1 MSSEVPSPCKR
12 RGEVPFPSASK
23 GRKEVHFLTFGGLG
37 LKAVLRSFCFHAR
50 NPQIDLQIVPSAH
63 FNQQKI
69 LDVFCVLRFQ
79 NLQISPVRR
88 AFCKSVCEFRKL
100 KQTGR
105 ETVFNPNLLEGG
117 IGQSPFV
124 SRGEGGKRTFPGSS
138 SGERGRRRLGPL
150 ILQGREGRDLPYPVQ
165 GRVQG
170 RDVLAIVV
178 LRILRADMR
187 KLLQ

>member
-1 MSSEVPSPCKR
+1 MGSLMAPRGLKR
-12 RGEVPFPSASK
+12 PPGALK
-23 GRKEVHFLTFGGLG
+23 GNVQVHFLTFGELG

-124 SRGEGGKRTFPGSS
+124 SRGAGGKRTFPGSS
-138 SGERGRRRLGPL
+138 SRGGAGEDLALLFCREV
-150 ILQGREGRDLPYPVQ
+150 REGASPIQSKGGCREETSW
-165 GRVQG
+165 
-170 RDVLAIVV
+170 LARSLESVEQI
-178 LRILRADMR
+178 
-187 KLLQ
+187 